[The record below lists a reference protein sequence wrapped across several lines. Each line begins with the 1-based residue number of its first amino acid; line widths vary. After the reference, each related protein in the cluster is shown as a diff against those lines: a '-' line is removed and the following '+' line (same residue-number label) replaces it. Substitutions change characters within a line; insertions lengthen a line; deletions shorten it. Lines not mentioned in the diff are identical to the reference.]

1 MKLGDGAEIVSIK
14 DGKVSVEFVR
24 HRWRTYEIIKSGGFM
39 SKSKALRQD
48 DRPRMFWTKQE
59 AMKYIGRRLR

>member
-24 HRWRTYEIIKSGGFM
+24 NRWRIYEAIESGGFM
-39 SKSKALRQD
+39 SKGSALRQD
-48 DRPRMFWTKQE
+48 DRPLTFWTKQE
-59 AMKYIGRRLR
+59 AMKYIEGRLR